1 MPLVRLIIFIFRGIG
16 GIFRAIGRMFR
27 ALFSAGM
34 FGFLAKSFEVILR
47 IGFIASIVA
56 AATVCYNLS
65 QDAPYAA
72 DSRVMGP
79 PYSCKVDTFSSYV
92 YHSVTVSTL
101 LNDFRPKDPKVS
113 YGPGKLDAEGLIK
126 VWMTEEMNHKTGQK
140 VSWTADDPARPTAP
154 GRLILEP
161 DDFAPR
167 SWTSYVRFFEA
178 TWAIL
183 TLPIVVAFLIFP
195 SASGFSERL
204 RRACLTAPLCAIV
217 SFSFAYLLA
226 RHWLSLQHQAM
237 AELIVDL
244 PRWVQPSATLSK
256 SILAGA
262 AISILPIACWYLLR
276 WVLGP
281 LFAASS
287 ARQNP

>member
-47 IGFIASIVA
+47 IGFIASIIA
-56 AATVCYNLS
+56 AATVCFNLS

-72 DSRVMGP
+72 DSRAIGP
-79 PYSCKVDTFSSYV
+79 PYSYKVDTYNSYGHHPVSVSS
-92 YHSVTVSTL
+92 L

-113 YGPGKLDAEGLIK
+113 YGPGKLDSEGLIK

-140 VSWTADDPARPTAP
+140 VSWTADDPARPSAP
-154 GRLILEP
+154 GRLILEE

-167 SWTSYVRFFEA
+167 SWASYIRFFEA
-178 TWAIL
+178 SWAML
-183 TLPIVVAFLIFP
+183 TLPMVVACLIFP
-195 SASGFSERL
+195 STSRFRERL

-226 RHWLSLQHQAM
+226 RHWLSVQHQAI
-237 AELIVDL
+237 AELIVGL

-262 AISILPIACWYLLR
+262 AISLLPIACWYLLG

-281 LFAASS
+281 FFAASS